1 MSEKKVWTINGE
13 KLELKQITIAGTKKL
28 LALFSDLDIDE
39 TSNFLGLLDKLV
51 DEKLAGFMEIIFGPD
66 AAAIS
71 WEEVPFD
78 TVDEMV
84 SLFFDIN
91 PRLKARLQ
99 QLFGSLVS
107 TQAA

>member
-1 MSEKKVWTINGE
+1 MSEKKTWTIEGK
-13 KLELKQITIAGTKKL
+13 KLELEQITIAGTKKL

-39 TSNFLGLLDKLV
+39 TSNFISLLDKLV
-51 DEKLAGFMEIIFGPD
+51 DEKMSGFMEIIFGPG
-66 AAAIS
+66 AAEIS

-99 QLFGSLVS
+99 QLFGNLVS
-107 TQAA
+107 TPAA